1 MARARN
7 IKPGFFSNELL
18 ADLQPFDRLLFIGL
32 WCLADREGRLE
43 DRAKRIKMELFPC
56 DTYDVEQGLNGLALA
71 GFISRYCIEGQ
82 SVIEIDNFQKHQRP
96 HGTEKDSVIP
106 DKDGYL
112 TVNQRKSNGVVTGE
126 SRKINVKEA
135 LNNVKETLSN
145 VNPPLDNA
153 LIPDSPNP
161 DSLIPD
167 SKDLITDGDQLA
179 VAEDLFPKF
188 WKLYPNKKGKANAEK
203 AWKKLKVT
211 DELFTLIAS
220 GLAKQVVCAE
230 WTKDGGQFI
239 PHPATWLNGKRWE
252 DEVKPASNVHQFPP
266 SRHNGFADRDY
277 TAGLTQREDGTYAL

>member
-7 IKPGFFSNELL
+7 IKPALFKNEVLGVADPMLTLLFEGLWLL
-18 ADLQPFDRLLFIGL
+18 ADK
-32 WCLADREGRLE
+32 AGRLE
-43 DRAKRIKMELFPC
+43 DRPLRIKGELFPYRDC
-56 DTYDVEQGLNGLALA
+56 IDTEGMLAWLA
-71 GFISRYCIEGQ
+71 SEGFITRYTVSGKRFIQVE
-82 SVIEIDNFQKHQRP
+82 NFDKHQNP
-96 HGTEKDSVIP
+96 HRNEPESVIP
-106 DKDGYL
+106 SVSEGCITTDFGG
-112 TVNQRKSNGVVTGE
+112 TTSAITG
-126 SRKINVKEA
+126 SA
-135 LNNVKETLSN
+135 
-145 VNPPLDNA
+145 PA
-153 LIPDSPNP
+153 

-167 SKDLITDGDQLA
+167 SGFLTADSLNPSTPPALPTSASD
-179 VAEDLFPKF
+179 DLFPKF

-252 DEVKPASNVHQFPP
+252 DEVKSASNVHQFPP